1 MIAPSLRRLAGRSG
15 LALGLS
21 LAAAAAAG
29 PAGAVASRHP
39 AETVTKV
46 TIASGYHDFRLAGAG
61 WRLSLGAVKAHP
73 ASLTVTLSRL
83 VTGGIETHEWQIPHA
98 QYDGITVDQAGDVTI
113 DPSTQSLAPLLKV
126 DLSFTPRRSSAGDCS
141 SGSET
146 TYVGHL
152 EGLLELRTGLKHM
165 GTVGG
170 ADISLGRTTVTID
183 HACVTA
189 VPACATPGISWTATT
204 ATEWGFGLSTSKGDS
219 LAVLRTVD
227 LSSPRGATR
236 SDGAAA
242 LEPRASFVRD
252 RLLQIRTAATGTPIT
267 GAARLRAT
275 TAPTVRY
282 GTCMEAGVRHTSVS
296 TIWVF
301 ARLAR
306 SSLAATT
313 SLGTIRASGTGFG
326 TVTRYTIK

>member
-1 MIAPSLRRLAGRSG
+1 MIAPSLRRLVARTS

-29 PAGAVASRHP
+29 HAGAVASTRP

-46 TIASGYHDFRLAGAG
+46 MVASGYHDLRVARAG
-61 WRLSLGAVKAHP
+61 WRVSLRAVKAHP

-83 VTGGIETHEWQIPHA
+83 VTGGIETHEWEIPHA
-98 QYDGITVDQAGDVTI
+98 QYDGITANQAGDVTI

-126 DLSFTPRRSSAGDCS
+126 HLSFTPKRSSASHCS

-152 EGLLELRTGLKHM
+152 EGLLELRTGLKGM

-183 HACVTA
+183 RNCVTA
-189 VPACATPGISWTATT
+189 VPACATPGITWTVTT

-219 LAVLRTVD
+219 LALLRTVD

-242 LEPRASFVRD
+242 LEPRASFARD
-252 RLLQIRTAATGTPIT
+252 RLLEIRTATTGTPIT
-267 GAARLRAT
+267 GTARLRAT

-301 ARLAR
+301 ARLTR

-313 SLGTIRASGTGFG
+313 SFGTIRASGTGFG
-326 TVTRYTIK
+326 TITRYTIT